1 MQNNLLNLASIA
13 PMAILGGFA
22 LLMLAVSL
30 FARTL
35 SYKFYAVITI
45 LALALGF
52 GLVFGYNSGIRGLF
66 DVMLVDGIA
75 TLSMLI
81 MLAGSIF
88 FIFLSLGARSAHE
101 YHTAEFFVLFL
112 FVLVGYEF
120 MVASESLMMI
130 LVGLETGSLALY
142 TLIALHNRARSVEA
156 ALKYFIMGALGSG
169 FFAFGAAMFFLS
181 TGSMEISNIAQIAK
195 SSNLQTSILLFAAC
209 SFMIVSIG
217 FKLSLIPFHTWTP
230 DVYEGASSA
239 MAGFMSV
246 VPKIAGFVVAIRLF
260 EALGSIGVQ
269 WLNIVLYAVAVATMS
284 LANLM
289 ALVQRDIKRMLAFS
303 SVSHAGFVLCAIVI
317 GSTQANA
324 ALFTYWILYA
334 VANLG
339 AFAFI
344 WCVRQRRARSLNLK
358 FKAQSPALNLN
369 ANSEEKWNF
378 TRKTAPVF
386 AAGRESGFAAGDD
399 GLNFKAEADESN
411 FKLEDEAGEGN
422 FKTERFEKNFKFDGD
437 ARGGG
442 IKIDRDAQARSRADK
457 SGAEICEQ
465 SSKFTARFEHPFE
478 KFDGLIRTHPL
489 FALCAAIFM
498 LSLAGI
504 PPFSV
509 FWGKMYLLSAAVN
522 SGYFAL
528 AVIMAVNSALALYY
542 YLRLIVRMFL
552 HEPREDAE
560 LDGSLSAVSVQIKF
574 AVVLASVAC
583 VLAPFLVKFLTGAVN
598 NFVFLSG
605 Y

>member
-1 MQNNLLNLASIA
+1 
-13 PMAILGGFA
+13 MAILGGFA

-260 EALGSIGVQ
+260 EALERIGVQ
-269 WLNIVLYAVAVATMS
+269 WLDVVLYAAAVTTMS

-289 ALVQRDIKRMLAFS
+289 ALVQRDVKRMLAFS

-334 VANLG
+334 AANLG

-344 WCVRQRRARSLNLK
+344 WCVRQRRARGFGPGPEGGAAGLK
-358 FKAQSPALNLN
+358 FCYENSASNGQNFKMEPAR
-369 ANSEEKWNF
+369 A
-378 TRKTAPVF
+378 R
-386 AAGRESGFAAGDD
+386 DD
-399 GLNFKAEADESN
+399 GLNFKAEADERN
-411 FKLEDEAGEGN
+411 FKPGDEAGEGN
-422 FKTERFEKNFKFDGD
+422 FKTERFEKNFKFDGGG
-437 ARGGG
+437 RGGS
-442 IKIDRDAQARSRADK
+442 IKIDRNAQAGSRADRP
-457 SGAEICEQ
+457 GAEICEQ
-465 SSKFTARFEHPFE
+465 SSKFAARFEHPFE

-522 SGYFAL
+522 SGYFTL

-552 HEPREDAE
+552 HEPRENAE

>member
-30 FARTL
+30 FARAL

-120 MVASESLMMI
+120 MVASENLMMI

-195 SSNLQTSILLFAAC
+195 SSNLQTSVLLFAAC

-239 MAGFMSV
+239 MAGFLSV

-260 EALGSIGVQ
+260 EALQSIGVQ
-269 WLNIVLYAVAVATMS
+269 WLNIVLYAIAVLTMS

-289 ALVQRDIKRMLAFS
+289 ALVQRDVKRMLAFS

-358 FKAQSPALNLN
+358 FKTQSPALNLN
-369 ANSEEKWNF
+369 ANGESFISNAKPAFSQNHE
-378 TRKTAPVF
+378 PSF
-386 AAGRESGFAAGDD
+386 AGELNLDASGQDSACGEW
-399 GLNFKAEADESN
+399 NFKASEQNSKANGSNLKAIEPGAEASL
-411 FKLEDEAGEGN
+411 FG
-422 FKTERFEKNFKFDGD
+422 TETCEP
-437 ARGGG
+437 
-442 IKIDRDAQARSRADK
+442 
-457 SGAEICEQ
+457 GAEICAQ
-465 SSKFTARFEHPFE
+465 SSKFTVRFEHPFE

-552 HEPREDAE
+552 HEPRTDAE

>member
-120 MVASESLMMI
+120 MVASENLMMI

-195 SSNLQTSILLFAAC
+195 SSNLQTNVLLFAAC

-239 MAGFMSV
+239 MAGFLSV

-260 EALGSIGVQ
+260 EALQSIGVQ

-289 ALVQRDIKRMLAFS
+289 ALVQRDVKRMLAFS

-358 FKAQSPALNLN
+358 FKTQSPALNLN
-369 ANSEEKWNF
+369 ANDESFISNAKPAFSQNHEPSFAGELNLGASGQNSACDEWSVKASEQNSK
-378 TRKTAPVF
+378 A
-386 AAGRESGFAAGDD
+386 SGSNLKAIEPD
-399 GLNFKAEADESN
+399 AEATP
-411 FKLEDEAGEGN
+411 FG
-422 FKTERFEKNFKFDGD
+422 TETCEP
-437 ARGGG
+437 
-442 IKIDRDAQARSRADK
+442 
-457 SGAEICEQ
+457 GAKICEQ
-465 SSKFTARFEHPFE
+465 SSKFAARFEHPFE

-552 HEPREDAE
+552 HEPRKDAE

>member
-1 MQNNLLNLASIA
+1 
-13 PMAILGGFA
+13 MAILGGFA

-169 FFAFGAAMFFLS
+169 FFAFSAAMFFLS

-195 SSNLQTSILLFAAC
+195 SSNLQTNVLLFAAC

-239 MAGFMSV
+239 MAGFLSV

-260 EALGSIGVQ
+260 EALQSIGVQ
-269 WLNIVLYAVAVATMS
+269 WLNIVLYAVAVLTMS

-289 ALVQRDIKRMLAFS
+289 ALVQRDVKRMLAFS

-358 FKAQSPALNLN
+358 FKTQNPALNLN
-369 ANSEEKWNF
+369 ANGESFISNAKPAFSQNHE
-378 TRKTAPVF
+378 PGS
-386 AAGRESGFAAGDD
+386 AGK
-399 GLNFKAEADESN
+399 LNLGANGQISACAEW
-411 FKLEDEAGEGN
+411 N
-422 FKTERFEKNFKFDGD
+422 FKTSEQNSKASGPNLKAIEPGAEASLFGTKTCEP
-437 ARGGG
+437 
-442 IKIDRDAQARSRADK
+442 
-457 SGAEICEQ
+457 GAEICAQ

-560 LDGSLSAVSVQIKF
+560 LDGSLGAVSVQIKF

>member
-88 FIFLSLGARSAHE
+88 FIFLSLGARSAHD

-169 FFAFGAAMFFLS
+169 FFAFGAAMFFIS

-195 SSNLQTSILLFAAC
+195 SSNLQTNVLLFAAC

-239 MAGFMSV
+239 MAGFLSV

-260 EALGSIGVQ
+260 EALQSIGVQ

-284 LANLM
+284 LSNLM
-289 ALVQRDIKRMLAFS
+289 ALVQRDVKRMLAFS

-344 WCVRQRRARSLNLK
+344 WCVRQRRACSLNLK
-358 FKAQSPALNLN
+358 FKTRSPALNLN
-369 ANSEEKWNF
+369 AN
-378 TRKTAPVF
+378 
-386 AAGRESGFAAGDD
+386 G
-399 GLNFKAEADESN
+399 
-411 FKLEDEAGEGN
+411 EDEGN
-422 FKTERFEKNFKFDGD
+422 FISNAKLSFSQNHELADSANELNLGVNGQNLACGERSSKASEQNSKENEQNFKESEPGTEASFFGT
-437 ARGGG
+437 
-442 IKIDRDAQARSRADK
+442 KTCEP
-457 SGAEICEQ
+457 GAEICAQ
-465 SSKFTARFEHPFE
+465 SSKFAARFEHPFE

-560 LDGSLSAVSVQIKF
+560 LDGSLSTVSVQIKF

>member
-1 MQNNLLNLASIA
+1 
-13 PMAILGGFA
+13 MAILGGFA

-195 SSNLQTSILLFAAC
+195 SSNLQTNVLLFAAC

-239 MAGFMSV
+239 MAGFLSV

-260 EALGSIGVQ
+260 EALQSIGVQ

-289 ALVQRDIKRMLAFS
+289 ALVQRDVKRMLAFS

-358 FKAQSPALNLN
+358 FKTQSPALNLN
-369 ANSEEKWNF
+369 ANGESSISNAKPTFSQNHEPNFVGELNLGASGQNSACGEWSVKASEQNSK
-378 TRKTAPVF
+378 
-386 AAGRESGFAAGDD
+386 ESGSNLKATKPG
-399 GLNFKAEADESN
+399 AEASL
-411 FKLEDEAGEGN
+411 FGT
-422 FKTERFEKNFKFDGD
+422 KTCEP
-437 ARGGG
+437 
-442 IKIDRDAQARSRADK
+442 
-457 SGAEICEQ
+457 GAEICEQ

-478 KFDGLIRTHPL
+478 KFDGLVRTHPL

-552 HEPREDAE
+552 HEPRKDAE
-560 LDGSLSAVSVQIKF
+560 LDGSLGAVSVQIKF

>member
-142 TLIALHNRARSVEA
+142 TLIALHNRTRSIEA

-195 SSNLQTSILLFAAC
+195 SSNLQTNVLLFAAC

-289 ALVQRDIKRMLAFS
+289 ALVQRDVKRMLAFS

-358 FKAQSPALNLN
+358 FKTQSPALNLN
-369 ANSEEKWNF
+369 AN
-378 TRKTAPVF
+378 
-386 AAGRESGFAAGDD
+386 GESSI
-399 GLNFKAEADESN
+399 SN
-411 FKLEDEAGEGN
+411 SKPAFSQNHEPGSAGELNLDASGQDSACAEWSVKASEQN
-422 FKTERFEKNFKFDGD
+422 SKAGEQNLKAIEPCAKATLFGTKTCEP
-437 ARGGG
+437 
-442 IKIDRDAQARSRADK
+442 
-457 SGAEICEQ
+457 GAEICAQ
-465 SSKFTARFEHPFE
+465 SSKFAARFEHPFE

-552 HEPREDAE
+552 HEPRKDAE

>member
-169 FFAFGAAMFFLS
+169 FFAFGTAMFFLS

-195 SSNLQTSILLFAAC
+195 SSNLQTNVLLFAAC

-239 MAGFMSV
+239 MAGFLSV

-260 EALGSIGVQ
+260 EALQSIGVQ
-269 WLNIVLYAVAVATMS
+269 WLNIVLYAVAVLTMS

-289 ALVQRDIKRMLAFS
+289 ALVQRDVKRMLAFS

-334 VANLG
+334 VANFG

-358 FKAQSPALNLN
+358 FKTQSVALNLN
-369 ANSEEKWNF
+369 ANGESSISNPKPAFSQNHEPSFAGKLNLGANGQDSACGEWSVKASEQNSK
-378 TRKTAPVF
+378 A
-386 AAGRESGFAAGDD
+386 SGPNLKAIEPG
-399 GLNFKAEADESN
+399 AEASL
-411 FKLEDEAGEGN
+411 FGT
-422 FKTERFEKNFKFDGD
+422 KTCEP
-437 ARGGG
+437 
-442 IKIDRDAQARSRADK
+442 
-457 SGAEICEQ
+457 GAEICEQ
-465 SSKFTARFEHPFE
+465 SSKFAARFEHPFE

-552 HEPREDAE
+552 HEPLEDAE
-560 LDGSLSAVSVQIKF
+560 LDGSLGAVSVQIKF

>member
-75 TLSMLI
+75 MLSMLI

-120 MVASESLMMI
+120 MVASENLMMI

-195 SSNLQTSILLFAAC
+195 SSNLQTNVLLFAAC

-239 MAGFMSV
+239 MAGFLSV

-260 EALGSIGVQ
+260 EALQSIGVQ
-269 WLNIVLYAVAVATMS
+269 WLNIVLYAVAVLTMS
-284 LANLM
+284 LSNLM
-289 ALVQRDIKRMLAFS
+289 ALVQRDVKRMLAFS

-358 FKAQSPALNLN
+358 FKTQSCALNLN
-369 ANSEEKWNF
+369 AN
-378 TRKTAPVF
+378 
-386 AAGRESGFAAGDD
+386 GESFISNAKPSFSQNHELGSVGE
-399 GLNFKAEADESN
+399 LNLGANGQNSACAEW
-411 FKLEDEAGEGN
+411 N
-422 FKTERFEKNFKFDGD
+422 FKTSEQNSKASGPNLKAIELGAEASLFGAE
-437 ARGGG
+437 
-442 IKIDRDAQARSRADK
+442 ICEP
-457 SGAEICEQ
+457 GAEICEQ

-522 SGYFAL
+522 SGYFAI

>member
-30 FARTL
+30 FARML

-142 TLIALHNRARSVEA
+142 TLIALHNRARSIEA

-195 SSNLQTSILLFAAC
+195 SSNLQTNVLLFAAC

-369 ANSEEKWNF
+369 ANSEEKENF
-378 TRKTAPVF
+378 ISNAKLSFSQNHELADSADELNLGGNGQNLACGERSFKASEQNFKV
-386 AAGRESGFAAGDD
+386 GEQNSKENEQ
-399 GLNFKAEADESN
+399 NFKASEPGAEAS
-411 FKLEDEAGEGN
+411 FFG
-422 FKTERFEKNFKFDGD
+422 TETCEL
-437 ARGGG
+437 
-442 IKIDRDAQARSRADK
+442 
-457 SGAEICEQ
+457 GAEIWEQ
-465 SSKFTARFEHPFE
+465 SSKFAARFEHPFE

-552 HEPREDAE
+552 HEPRKDAE

>member
-195 SSNLQTSILLFAAC
+195 SSNLQTNVLLFAAC

-239 MAGFMSV
+239 MAGFLSV

-260 EALGSIGVQ
+260 EALQSIGVQ

-289 ALVQRDIKRMLAFS
+289 ALVQRDVKRMLAFS

-358 FKAQSPALNLN
+358 FKTRSPALNLN
-369 ANSEEKWNF
+369 TNGNEEGIFISNAKLSFSQNHEPSSAGELNLGASGQDSACAEWSVKASEQNSKASEQ
-378 TRKTAPVF
+378 
-386 AAGRESGFAAGDD
+386 
-399 GLNFKAEADESN
+399 NFKASEP
-411 FKLEDEAGEGN
+411 
-422 FKTERFEKNFKFDGD
+422 
-437 ARGGG
+437 
-442 IKIDRDAQARSRADK
+442 
-457 SGAEICEQ
+457 GAEATLFGTEICEPGAETFEQ
-465 SSKFTARFEHPFE
+465 SSKFAARFEHPFE

-522 SGYFAL
+522 SGHFAL

-542 YLRLIVRMFL
+542 YLRLIVCMFL
-552 HEPREDAE
+552 HEPQEDAE

>member
-142 TLIALHNRARSVEA
+142 TLIALHNRARSIEA

-195 SSNLQTSILLFAAC
+195 SSNLQTSVLLFAAC

-284 LANLM
+284 LANFM
-289 ALVQRDIKRMLAFS
+289 ALVQRDVKRMLAFS

-358 FKAQSPALNLN
+358 FKTRSPALNLN
-369 ANSEEKWNF
+369 AN
-378 TRKTAPVF
+378 
-386 AAGRESGFAAGDD
+386 G
-399 GLNFKAEADESN
+399 
-411 FKLEDEAGEGN
+411 EDEGN
-422 FKTERFEKNFKFDGD
+422 FISNAKLSFSQNHESDSADELNLSVNGQNLACGERGFKASEQNSKENEQNFKESEPGAEAALFGTETCEP
-437 ARGGG
+437 
-442 IKIDRDAQARSRADK
+442 
-457 SGAEICEQ
+457 GAEICTQ
-465 SSKFTARFEHPFE
+465 SSKFAARFEYPFE

-574 AVVLASVAC
+574 AVVLASVVC

>member
-120 MVASESLMMI
+120 MVASENLMMI

-142 TLIALHNRARSVEA
+142 TLIALHNRVRSVEA

-239 MAGFMSV
+239 MAGFLSV

-260 EALGSIGVQ
+260 EALQSIGVQ

-289 ALVQRDIKRMLAFS
+289 ALVQRDVKRMLAFS
-303 SVSHAGFVLCAIVI
+303 SISHAGFVLCAIVI

-344 WCVRQRRARSLNLK
+344 WCVRQRRACSLNLK
-358 FKAQSPALNLN
+358 FKTQSPALNLN
-369 ANSEEKWNF
+369 ANGESFISNAKPTFSQNREPSFAGELNLGASGQNLACGERSFKASEQNSK
-378 TRKTAPVF
+378 
-386 AAGRESGFAAGDD
+386 AGEQ
-399 GLNFKAEADESN
+399 NFKASE
-411 FKLEDEAGEGN
+411 L
-422 FKTERFEKNFKFDGD
+422 
-437 ARGGG
+437 
-442 IKIDRDAQARSRADK
+442 
-457 SGAEICEQ
+457 GAEATPFGTETCGPSAKICEQ
-465 SSKFTARFEHPFE
+465 SSNFAARFEHPFE

-552 HEPREDAE
+552 HEPRKDVE

>member
-142 TLIALHNRARSVEA
+142 TLIALHNRARSIEA

-260 EALGSIGVQ
+260 EALGSIGMQ

-358 FKAQSPALNLN
+358 FKTQSPALNLN
-369 ANSEEKWNF
+369 ANGESSISNPKPAFSQNHEPSFAGELNLGANGQISACAEWSVKASEQNF
-378 TRKTAPVF
+378 KVGEQNF
-386 AAGRESGFAAGDD
+386 KENEQ
-399 GLNFKAEADESN
+399 NFKASEPGAEVIP
-411 FKLEDEAGEGN
+411 FG
-422 FKTERFEKNFKFDGD
+422 TETCEP
-437 ARGGG
+437 
-442 IKIDRDAQARSRADK
+442 
-457 SGAEICEQ
+457 GAEICEQ
-465 SSKFTARFEHPFE
+465 SSNFAARFEHPFE

-552 HEPREDAE
+552 HEPRKDAE

>member
-30 FARTL
+30 FARAL

-120 MVASESLMMI
+120 MVASENLMMI

-195 SSNLQTSILLFAAC
+195 SSNLQTNVLLFAAC

-239 MAGFMSV
+239 MAGFLSV

-260 EALGSIGVQ
+260 EALQSIGVQ

-284 LANLM
+284 LSNLM
-289 ALVQRDIKRMLAFS
+289 ALVQRDVKRMLAFS

-358 FKAQSPALNLN
+358 FKTQSPALNLN
-369 ANSEEKWNF
+369 ANGESFISNAKPAFSQNHE
-378 TRKTAPVF
+378 PSF
-386 AAGRESGFAAGDD
+386 AGELNLDASGQDSACGEW
-399 GLNFKAEADESN
+399 NFKASEQNSKANGSNLKAIEPGAEASL
-411 FKLEDEAGEGN
+411 FG
-422 FKTERFEKNFKFDGD
+422 TETCEP
-437 ARGGG
+437 
-442 IKIDRDAQARSRADK
+442 
-457 SGAEICEQ
+457 GAEICAQ
-465 SSKFTARFEHPFE
+465 SSKFTVRFEHPFE

-552 HEPREDAE
+552 HEPRADAE
-560 LDGSLSAVSVQIKF
+560 LNGSLGAVSVQIKF

>member
-142 TLIALHNRARSVEA
+142 TLIALHNRARSIEA

-181 TGSMEISNIAQIAK
+181 TGSVEISNIAQIAK
-195 SSNLQTSILLFAAC
+195 SSNLQTNILLFAAC

-239 MAGFMSV
+239 MAGFLSV

-260 EALGSIGVQ
+260 EALQSIGVQ
-269 WLNIVLYAVAVATMS
+269 WLNIVLYAVAVLTMS

-289 ALVQRDIKRMLAFS
+289 ALVQRDVKRMLAFS

-344 WCVRQRRARSLNLK
+344 WCVRERRASSFESGPEVGAEGLK
-358 FKAQSPALNLN
+358 FCYE
-369 ANSEEKWNF
+369 NSASNGQNF
-378 TRKTAPVF
+378 KTELAC
-386 AAGRESGFAAGDD
+386 ARDD
-399 GLNFKAEADESN
+399 GLNFKAEADERN

-422 FKTERFEKNFKFDGD
+422 FKTERFEKNFKFDG
-437 ARGGG
+437 GGQG
-442 IKIDRDAQARSRADK
+442 GDIKIDRDAQTGSRVDK
-457 SGAEICEQ
+457 PGAEICAQ
-465 SSKFTARFEHPFE
+465 SSRLAARFEHPFE

-574 AVVLASVAC
+574 AVMLASVAC

>member
-120 MVASESLMMI
+120 MVASENLMMI

-142 TLIALHNRARSVEA
+142 TLSALHNRARSVEA

-195 SSNLQTSILLFAAC
+195 SSNLQTSVLLFAAC

-260 EALGSIGVQ
+260 EALQSIGVQ
-269 WLNIVLYAVAVATMS
+269 WLNIVLYAIAVLTMS

-289 ALVQRDIKRMLAFS
+289 ALVQRDVKRMLAFS

-344 WCVRQRRARSLNLK
+344 WCVRQRRARGFGSGPEVGATGLK
-358 FKAQSPALNLN
+358 FCSE
-369 ANSEEKWNF
+369 NSASNGQNF
-378 TRKTAPVF
+378 KTEPVC
-386 AAGRESGFAAGDD
+386 ARDD
-399 GLNFKAEADESN
+399 GLNFKVEADERN
-411 FKLEDEAGEGN
+411 FKPRDEASEGN
-422 FKTERFEKNFKFDGD
+422 FKTERFEKNFKFDGGG
-437 ARGGG
+437 RGGG
-442 IKIDRDAQARSRADK
+442 IKIDRDAQARSRADRP
-457 SGAEICEQ
+457 GAEICEQ
-465 SSKFTARFEHPFE
+465 SSKFAASFEHPFE

-552 HEPREDAE
+552 HEPRKDAE
-560 LDGSLSAVSVQIKF
+560 LDGSLGAVSVQIKF

>member
-1 MQNNLLNLASIA
+1 
-13 PMAILGGFA
+13 MAILGGFA

-30 FARTL
+30 FARRL

-156 ALKYFIMGALGSG
+156 AIKYFIMGALGSG

-195 SSNLQTSILLFAAC
+195 SSNLQTNVLLFAAC

-239 MAGFMSV
+239 MAGFLSV

-260 EALGSIGVQ
+260 EALQSIGVQ
-269 WLNIVLYAVAVATMS
+269 WLNIVLYALAVLTMS

-289 ALVQRDIKRMLAFS
+289 ALVQRDVKRMLAFS

-358 FKAQSPALNLN
+358 FKTQSPALNLN
-369 ANSEEKWNF
+369 ANGEDEGNF
-378 TRKTAPVF
+378 ISNAKLSFLQNHELDSADELNLGANGENLACGER
-386 AAGRESGFAAGDD
+386 
-399 GLNFKAEADESN
+399 NFKASEQNSKAGEQN
-411 FKLEDEAGEGN
+411 FKESEPGAEAALLG
-422 FKTERFEKNFKFDGD
+422 TETCEL
-437 ARGGG
+437 
-442 IKIDRDAQARSRADK
+442 
-457 SGAEICEQ
+457 GAEICEQ
-465 SSKFTARFEHPFE
+465 SSNFAARFEHPFE

-509 FWGKMYLLSAAVN
+509 FWAKMYLLSAAVN

-552 HEPREDAE
+552 HEPRKDAE

-574 AVVLASVAC
+574 AVVIASVAC